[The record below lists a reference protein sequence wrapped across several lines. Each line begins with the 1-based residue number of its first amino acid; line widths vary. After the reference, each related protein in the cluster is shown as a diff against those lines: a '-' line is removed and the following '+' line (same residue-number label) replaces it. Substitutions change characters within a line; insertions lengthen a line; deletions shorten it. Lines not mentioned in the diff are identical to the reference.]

1 MSHFIY
7 LRGLKHVDLSVFAVD
22 KVQKT
27 YYDPIKGWEMAYSSG
42 QQVKRSIMLSLLDE
56 LNVTPAPIT
65 FVSQMKKDKDQL
77 GEGAALS
84 LADPSYPDQL
94 IGGYMRADKKSEDG
108 KDERTIKRRS
118 PLSIS
123 AMRPLHYTLANV
135 HTESAS
141 FDRRE
146 EAEIHEVIVRN
157 KNGKKM
163 SEEEIVQLLDGE
175 NRSLFHKWLNP
186 QKRAGGLF
194 IYDIAIDLRRLFTV
208 STNQFEPE
216 MSLTTIEKLRKEGW
230 MDSQTIFGKCLVAP
244 ADKRQKMTKAL
255 AHALVNWQITSN
267 QSRSFSLMETL
278 AIVISDNANKVASA
292 IRASLDEDGKRAEP
306 IVEQGTING
315 VSTFVSSASTGYL
328 QGAIVSHDALDQ
340 AEAEITRRIE
350 DYFGKTE

>member
-1 MSHFIY
+1 
-7 LRGLKHVDLSVFAVD
+7 
-22 KVQKT
+22 
-27 YYDPIKGWEMAYSSG
+27 
-42 QQVKRSIMLSLLDE
+42 
-56 LNVTPAPIT
+56 
-65 FVSQMKKDKDQL
+65 MKKDKDQL

-146 EAEIHEVIVRN
+146 EAEIHEVIIRD
-157 KNGKKM
+157 KNGNKM

-186 QKRAGGLF
+186 QKRASGLF
-194 IYDIAIDLRRLFTV
+194 VYDIAIDLRRLFTV

-216 MSLTTIEKLRKEGW
+216 ISPTTIEKLRNEGW
-230 MDSQTIFGKCLVAP
+230 TDGQTVFGKCLVAP
-244 ADKRQKMTKAL
+244 LDERKKMIKAL
-255 AHALVNWQITSN
+255 AHALINWQITSN

-278 AIVISDNANKVASA
+278 AIAISDNANKVASA
-292 IRASLDEDGKRAEP
+292 IRASLDEEGKRAEP
-306 IVEQGTING
+306 VVEQNTIEG

-328 QGAIVSHDALDQ
+328 TGVVVAHNALVK
-340 AEAEITRRIE
+340 AEEELISRIE
-350 DYFGKTE
+350 AHALG